1 MKSVKYLD
9 AVIAKKGL
17 KNDKALCDYM
27 GWSHS
32 VASHYRTGK
41 RVMDNETCLRLAS
54 ELDLDNPL
62 PIIIAADIDR
72 AEKSGQKSLWEVFTP
87 KMAGLSA
94 ALVFAIVT
102 NFVTPSPA
110 QAAPLQQIGGATV
123 YLMSNQ
129 KHEHPR

>member
-72 AEKSGQKSLWEVFTP
+72 AEKSGQKSLWEIFTP

-94 ALVFAIVT
+94 ALVFAVVI

-110 QAAPLQQIGGATV
+110 QAAQLQQIGGTTV
-123 YLMSNQ
+123 YLMSNCQ
-129 KHEHPR
+129 GN